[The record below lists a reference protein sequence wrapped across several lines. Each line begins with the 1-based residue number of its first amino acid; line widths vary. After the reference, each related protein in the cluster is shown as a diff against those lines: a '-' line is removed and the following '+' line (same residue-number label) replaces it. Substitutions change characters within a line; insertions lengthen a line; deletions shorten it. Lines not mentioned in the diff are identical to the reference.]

1 MPSDVKWQPNG
12 VPFLMAVYTAIV
24 LVAGTATRST
34 AHENAVLGFL
44 HTVIH
49 DGTFIVLEYLI
60 ARHVIGRR
68 RTADLKTIVG
78 VMLLAAVFGIAY
90 SAFMRFGL
98 SVMLVAIVPPPVHP
112 FAPASVL
119 FYYGLLSLSFYLAWV
134 WMVGLETSTARELAA
149 QQAEN
154 DAANRVLQS
163 ELRRLRNQIDPH
175 FLFNCLN
182 TAITEVHE
190 RPKRA
195 TALLRE
201 LSAYLRYSLDIA
213 DRSLSP
219 LAAEF
224 AALRSFLRVQDVRFG
239 SRLASRVVLD
249 RAARERL
256 VPTLLLQPLIE
267 NATKYGIPGD
277 DGVLHVTVEAVAEGE
292 VLTITVTNTGL
303 LQPSQPSAH
312 PSTRVGL
319 ANLRS
324 RLILH
329 YADRASFSLDQVG
342 EDVVARLVLNGS
354 PL

>member
-1 MPSDVKWQPNG
+1 MPSEVKRRPSG
-12 VPFLMAVYTAIV
+12 APFLIAIYAAFV
-24 LVAGTATRST
+24 LVAGTATRSM
-34 AHENAVLGFL
+34 AHDNPTLGFL
-44 HTVIH
+44 HTVIN
-49 DGTFIVLEYLI
+49 DGTFIVLNYLI
-60 ARHVIGRR
+60 ARYLFGRR
-68 RTADLKTIVG
+68 RTVDVKTVVG
-78 VMLLAAVFGIAY
+78 VMLLSVAIGIAY
-90 SAFMRFGL
+90 YFVIQYVLAVVFAA
-98 SVMLVAIVPPPVHP
+98 VVPPPIHP
-112 FAPASVL
+112 FAPGSVIL
-119 FYYGLLSLSFYLAWV
+119 YYGLLSLSFCLTWV
-134 WMVGLETSTARELAA
+134 WMIGIETSTERELAA
-149 QQAEN
+149 QQAQN
-154 DAANRVLQS
+154 DAESRVLQS

-277 DGVLHVTVEAVAEGE
+277 DGVLNVTVEAVAEGE
-292 VLTITVTNTGL
+292 VVTITVTNTGL
-303 LQPSQPSAH
+303 LQPHPSEL

-329 YADRASFSLDQVG
+329 YADRASFNLDQVG
-342 EDVVARLVLNGS
+342 DDVVARLVLNGS
-354 PL
+354 PV

>member
-1 MPSDVKWQPNG
+1 MPSDAKRRPG
-12 VPFLMAVYTAIV
+12 GAPFLIAIYAVVV

-34 AHENAVLGFL
+34 AHESAVLGL
-44 HTVIH
+44 LQTVIH
-49 DGTFIVLEYLI
+49 DGTFIALNYLI
-60 ARHVIGRR
+60 ARHLIGRR
-68 RTADLKTIVG
+68 QTVGLKTIVG
-78 VMLLAAVFGIAY
+78 VMLLAVIVGIAY
-90 SAFMRFGL
+90 SAFARFGL
-98 SVMLVAIVPPPVHP
+98 TVMFAAIVPPPIHP
-112 FAPASVL
+112 FAPASVI
-119 FYYGLLSLSFYLAWV
+119 FYYGLLSLSFYLTWV
-134 WMVGLETSTARELAA
+134 WMIGIETSAARDLAA
-149 QQAEN
+149 QQAQN
-154 DAANRVLQS
+154 DAESRVLQS

-219 LAAEF
+219 MAAEF

-239 SRLASRVVLD
+239 SKLASRVVLD

-277 DGVLHVTVEAVAEGE
+277 DGVLHVTVDAIAEGE

-303 LQPSQPSAH
+303 LQPHPSAQ

-342 EDVVARLVLNGS
+342 DDVVARLVLNGS
-354 PL
+354 PV